1 MRILGIT
8 VSAAFQESDFLEK
21 YASLL
26 SNRINRLSEHAKKQL
41 ILGFI
46 LLSIAVLGGNLIL
59 GITAESTTSL
69 RIPAWEPPLIYYDS
83 LFHKPITKP

>member
-8 VSAAFQESDFLEK
+8 VSAAIQESAFPEK

-26 SNRINRLSEHAKKQL
+26 SNKVNRLPEQAKKQL
-41 ILGFI
+41 ILAFI
-46 LLSIAVLGGNLIL
+46 LLSIAVLGGNLML
-59 GITAESTTSL
+59 GIPSETTDSL

-83 LFHKPITKP
+83 LLHKPITNP

>member
-8 VSAAFQESDFLEK
+8 VGAPFKESVIIEK

-26 SNRINRLSEHAKKQL
+26 SNRINRLSELAKKQL

-46 LLSIAVLGGNLIL
+46 LLSIAVLAGNLIL
-59 GITAESTTSL
+59 GISAGSTTSL
-69 RIPAWEPPLIYYDS
+69 RIPVWEPPLIYYDS